1 MKMIKLIWKRLTSK
15 TPKFFKYI
23 RNLAIALAISAGA
36 ALSLYGTW
44 DEKVKEVIPIEFIKT
59 LGVTAL
65 VTTFIA
71 QLPVED
77 KDKKDGTNT

>member
-1 MKMIKLIWKRLTSK
+1 MKIIKLIWKRLTSK
-15 TPKFFKYI
+15 TPKLFKYI
-23 RNLAIALAISAGA
+23 RNLAIALAVSAGA
-36 ALSLYGTW
+36 ALSLYGTL
-44 DEKVKEVIPIEFIKT
+44 DEKIKEVIPIEFIKT

-77 KDKKDGTNT
+77 KDKKDGINT

>member
-1 MKMIKLIWKRLTSK
+1 MKIIKLIWKRLTSK

-23 RNLAIALAISAGA
+23 RNLSIVLALSAGA

-44 DEKVKEVIPIEFIKT
+44 DEKVKEIIPIEFIKT
-59 LGVTAL
+59 LGITAL

-71 QLPVED
+71 QLPIKD
-77 KDKKDGTNT
+77 KDKI

>member
-23 RNLAIALAISAGA
+23 RNLSIALALSAGA
-36 ALSLYGTW
+36 TISLYGTW
-44 DEKVKEVIPIEFIKT
+44 DDKVKDVIPIEFIKT
-59 LGVTAL
+59 LGITAL

-77 KDKKDGTNT
+77 KKD

>member
-1 MKMIKLIWKRLTSK
+1 MNIIKILKTIKKRLLSK
-15 TPKFFKYI
+15 TPKFFRYI
-23 RNLAIALAISAGA
+23 RNLAIALALSAGA

-65 VTTFIA
+65 VTTFIS

-77 KDKKDGTNT
+77 KEKK

>member
-23 RNLAIALAISAGA
+23 RNLSIALALSAGA
-36 ALSLYGTW
+36 AISLYGTW
-44 DEKVKEVIPIEFIKT
+44 DDKVKDVIPIEFIKT
-59 LGVTAL
+59 LGITAL

-77 KDKKDGTNT
+77 KKD